1 MYMFIETLN
10 FHRSFWLS
18 SSRDDIAEGFSSDL
32 RDIFKEAILANLY
45 IPLRAGMDLLVWIS
59 SDTPELIARF
69 RSVLRGRYGGY
80 LDEVLSFL
88 AVYRPSQYILP
99 HQDLREYVAR
109 ASKDPYEYI
118 VAYPMKKSPE
128 WYLLP
133 FEERRK
139 IMAEHASQARS
150 LSTCKK
156 IRSYT
161 AYSYGLDDNEFLVI
175 YELEDLEVWNI
186 IVEKLR
192 EAQHRRWVV
201 REEPILTGK
210 YISLDSLSAV
220 LSSKAEHLRKIA

>member
-1 MYMFIETLN
+1 MYMFIEALK

-18 SSRDDIAEGFSSDL
+18 GSRDDIAEALSSDL
-32 RDIFKEAILANLY
+32 RDISREALLMNLY

-59 SDTPELIARF
+59 SETPRLIARF
-69 RSVLRGRYGGY
+69 RSTLRSRYGGY
-80 LDEVLSFL
+80 INEVLSFL
-88 AVYRPSQYILP
+88 AVYRPSQYFP
-99 HQDLREYVAR
+99 SHQDLREYVVG

-133 FEERRK
+133 FEDRRK

-150 LSTCKK
+150 LSMGKK

-175 YELEDLEVWNI
+175 YELEDLEAWSIV
-186 IVEKLR
+186 VEKLR

-210 YISLDSLSAV
+210 YISIESLSTV
-220 LSSKAEHLRKIA
+220 LSSKQSI

>member
-1 MYMFIETLN
+1 MYMFIEALN

-18 SSRDDIAEGFSSDL
+18 RSRDDIVEAFSSDL
-32 RDIFKEAILANLY
+32 RDIFREAILANLY

-59 SDTPELIARF
+59 TDMPELIARF
-69 RSVLRGRYGGY
+69 RSVLRGKYGGF
-80 LDEVLSFL
+80 LGEVLSFL
-88 AVYRPSQYILP
+88 AVYRPSKYFPP

-109 ASKDPYEYI
+109 ASKDPYDYI

-150 LSTCKK
+150 LSAGKK

-175 YELEDLEVWNI
+175 YELEDLEAWNI
-186 IVEKLR
+186 VVEKLR
-192 EAQHRRWVV
+192 EAQHRRWVM

-210 YISLDSLSAV
+210 YISLDSLKAV
-220 LSSKAEHLRKIA
+220 LSSKAEHLEKIA

>member
-32 RDIFKEAILANLY
+32 RDIFKEAILVNLY

-69 RSVLRGRYGGY
+69 RSVLRGGYGGY

-88 AVYRPSQYILP
+88 AVYRPSQCILP

-118 VAYPMKKSPE
+118 VAYPMKNPLSGTYYP
-128 WYLLP
+128 L
-133 FEERRK
+133 RRGGRSWLRMPHK
-139 IMAEHASQARS
+139 QDLHQQAKRS
-150 LSTCKK
+150 
-156 IRSYT
+156 
-161 AYSYGLDDNEFLVI
+161 D
-175 YELEDLEVWNI
+175 
-186 IVEKLR
+186 
-192 EAQHRRWVV
+192 
-201 REEPILTGK
+201 PIQP
-210 YISLDSLSAV
+210 
-220 LSSKAEHLRKIA
+220 IAMV